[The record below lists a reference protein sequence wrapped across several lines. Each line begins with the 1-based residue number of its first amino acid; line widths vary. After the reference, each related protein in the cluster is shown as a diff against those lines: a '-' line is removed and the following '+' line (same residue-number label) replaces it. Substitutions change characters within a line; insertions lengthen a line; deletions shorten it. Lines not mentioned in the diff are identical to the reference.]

1 MVVTNWVSLS
11 ALRQA
16 ASAHWAE
23 RARLLWPVRFTAGL
37 NVFVF
42 VFLVNQVHWLI
53 SPNTMR
59 WYISDGLSSMAG
71 AILGCYPLNKVI
83 FPQLTLRD
91 WWKQIALLWGI
102 RFSIWIVLFSAMFLM
117 PEKFGFKMLLV
128 AGGYLVFHFAILWGA
143 LLKLLRLL
151 KFVTPAG
158 QRLRQIV
165 ASLAGRMNIKV
176 RGTWQVGGLIA
187 NALAIPT
194 TRELVFTNYLLEI
207 CTDEEVAAIC
217 VHELAHLTESKMVLV
232 VRQLASLAFFPFIF
246 FMPLMH
252 QFEWFGLTI
261 PYLWM
266 FLTIV
271 LARRLSRQM
280 EKRADQVAANE
291 QTDTRVYAGALEKL
305 YRANQSPAVMPGN
318 RQAHPHLYDRMLAA
332 GMTPDFPRPPRAKRL
347 TLLGWCYLLLSGFLI
362 RVDLI
367 YF

>member
-11 ALRQA
+11 AWRRA
-16 ASAHWAE
+16 ATAHWTQ
-23 RARLLWPVRFTAGL
+23 RARLLWPVRISAGL

-42 VFLVNQVHWLI
+42 VFLLNQAHWLI
-53 SPNTMR
+53 FPNTMQ
-59 WYISDGLSSMAG
+59 WYISNGFGSLAG
-71 AILGCYPLNKVI
+71 AIFGCYPLNKAI

-102 RFSIWIVLFSAMFLM
+102 RFSIWIVLFSAIFLM

-128 AGGYLVFHFAILWGA
+128 AGGYLTFHFAILWGV

-158 QRLRQIV
+158 PRLQQIV
-165 ASLAGRMNIKV
+165 APLAGRMNIKV

-194 TRELVFTNYLLEI
+194 TRELVFTNRLLEI
-207 CTDEEVAAIC
+207 CTDEEVASIC
-217 VHELAHLTESKMVLV
+217 VHELAHLTESKMVLFG
-232 VRQLASLAFFPFIF
+232 RLLASLAFFPFIF
-246 FMPLMH
+246 FTPLMH

-266 FLTIV
+266 FLTIM
-271 LARRLSRQM
+271 LARRLSRRM
-280 EKRADQVAANE
+280 EKRADQMAANE
-291 QTDTRVYAGALEKL
+291 QTNTRVYAGALEKL
-305 YRANQSPAVMPGN
+305 YRENQSPAVMPGN

-347 TLLGWCYLLLSGFLI
+347 TLLGWCYLLLSGFFI
-362 RVDLI
+362 FWGVI
-367 YF
+367 FA